1 MTGSQEHYNFG
12 RHPKLWTISAAN
24 WVLENPD
31 FRYEILLGRPIK
43 EPAKEIDMTQELESI
58 EAPDLEQ
65 AIAAAHQLLD
75 RHAHDFGEFGLEI
88 YVTAPQLPHAD
99 QARLGIRD
107 YKLSAEA
114 RKQARAIGLRGRD
127 LELRVARLVR
137 HAVPFEHKIANLRF
151 RGIVLRVEEDTVT
164 WIGLLVPPRRR
175 RTTTGRKATRKTR

>member
-1 MTGSQEHYNFG
+1 MTGSQERDNFG
-12 RHPKLWTISAAN
+12 RHPKLWTISAMH

-31 FRYEILLGRPIK
+31 YRYEILLGRPIA
-43 EPAKEIDMTQELESI
+43 EPAEEIDTTRELESI

-75 RHAHDFGEFGLEI
+75 RHAPHIGEFGLEI
-88 YVTAPQLPHAD
+88 YVTAPQLPHGD
-99 QARLGIRD
+99 QERLGIRD

-127 LELRVARLVR
+127 LESRVARLVR

-151 RGIVLRVEEDTVT
+151 RGIVMRVEGDTVT
-164 WIGLLVPPRRR
+164 WIGLAIPPRRR
-175 RTTTGRKATRKTR
+175 KPSTRSKPTSKAR